1 MSSPKQSSEPQDLI
15 HRDSSSASSLHQI
28 SSQLLS
34 GQTRKFSRLSAP
46 KPRHEMPPAFLQVT
60 LYSFLFWQEH
70 LRAWSAKRQKY
81 FCFLNQPTN
90 QPNLPENCSLSPN
103 NCFQVAHQEDKRHK
117 IPEPVRQCDLT
128 SPTYITPT
136 MKTWILRR
144 NLVTP
149 SSSTYHRPVSKV
161 CTYLAVKP
169 VKRHIFSCFCLDLGS
184 IFPCAQG
191 LKEQAVS
198 SIWFFFIRNY

>member
-70 LRAWSAKRQKY
+70 LSSWSAKRQKY
-81 FCFLNQPTN
+81 FCFLNQPTS
-90 QPNLPENCSLSPN
+90 QPTKQTSQKTASCPPMTA
-103 NCFQVAHQEDKRHK
+103 FKW
-117 IPEPVRQCDLT
+117 LT
-128 SPTYITPT
+128 WRT
-136 MKTWILRR
+136 
-144 NLVTP
+144 
-149 SSSTYHRPVSKV
+149 SSTKFQNLSDNATWPAPLVS
-161 CTYLAVKP
+161 LPPWKP
-169 VKRHIFSCFCLDLGS
+169 EFLGGTLLVLQAPHATGQFQRSAHILQWIQWNDTS
-184 IFPCAQG
+184 FPAF
-191 LKEQAVS
+191 V
-198 SIWFFFIRNY
+198 